1 MIHSMHSPVE
11 PKPAGPGRPAANTI
25 VIRPNRGSGLG
36 WAGVLAV
43 SAWLLALAAG
53 CATAEPKV
61 ARENK
66 EIIRRYFDGWA
77 NHGDP
82 AVADALIA
90 TNLVVHNPPVE
101 VRSLAEYKESMGR
114 FHQAFPDLHFEPEA
128 YIAEGDQVV
137 VPWTLRATQKEVYRG
152 NVPNGRTMTITG
164 TSIFRL
170 QNGRIQEIRVNM
182 DRASMMD
189 QLGWAPAPSAPAR
202 GLK

>member
-1 MIHSMHSPVE
+1 MHSPVE
-11 PKPAGPGRPAANTI
+11 PKPAGPSRPAANTI

-43 SAWLLALAAG
+43 SAWLLALAPG
-53 CATAEPKV
+53 CVTAEPKV

-90 TNLVVHNPPVE
+90 ANLVVHNPPVE
-101 VRSLAEYKESMGR
+101 VRSLTEYKESMGR

-128 YIAEGDQVV
+128 YIAERDRVV

-189 QLGWAPAPSAPAR
+189 QLGWNAAPAAPPR
-202 GLK
+202 

>member
-1 MIHSMHSPVE
+1 
-11 PKPAGPGRPAANTI
+11 
-25 VIRPNRGSGLG
+25 
-36 WAGVLAV
+36 
-43 SAWLLALAAG
+43 
-53 CATAEPKV
+53 
-61 ARENK
+61 
-66 EIIRRYFDGWA
+66 
-77 NHGDP
+77 
-82 AVADALIA
+82 
-90 TNLVVHNPPVE
+90 
-101 VRSLAEYKESMGR
+101 MGR

-189 QLGWAPAPSAPAR
+189 QLGWNAAPAGPPR
-202 GLK
+202 